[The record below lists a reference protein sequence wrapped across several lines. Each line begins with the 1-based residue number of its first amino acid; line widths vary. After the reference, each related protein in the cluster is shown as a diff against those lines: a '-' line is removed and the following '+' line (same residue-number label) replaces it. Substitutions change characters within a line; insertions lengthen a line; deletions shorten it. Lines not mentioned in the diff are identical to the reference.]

1 MIILHSILTFL
12 TFNENKFSPILTNII
27 NLSDTMLITSCFLFC
42 HFSQNTVW
50 KGQDGWGLEAEEVG
64 VRDAGGAKHSDAA
77 RAKTARAAPS
87 RPSKTVREAGALL
100 GGEEGEK
107 RTGAT
112 HSSSCQK
119 GLMCYQ

>member
-1 MIILHSILTFL
+1 MSRHVHTGDTEAREPLLTCDYL
-12 TFNENKFSPILTNII
+12 EPREP
-27 NLSDTMLITSCFLFC
+27 D
-42 HFSQNTVW
+42 QNTVW

-87 RPSKTVREAGALL
+87 RPSKTVREAGASL